1 MRILLVEDDLG
12 IASFV
17 VKGLK
22 EAGYVVEHVA
32 DGPAGLDALVM
43 ETFDA
48 AIVDIMLPMQDGL
61 SVIQTARQHNVMT
74 PVLILSAKASVD
86 DRVVGLQNGGDDY
99 LVKPFAFSELLA
111 RLQPLIHRATRIT
124 EPT

>member
-32 DGPAGLDALVM
+32 DGPAGLDKLFQTHRNISDKRQRIKFSFFFIFIGLDADDSAVLVAFPHSRDM
-43 ETFDA
+43 SDKK
-48 AIVDIMLPMQDGL
+48 
-61 SVIQTARQHNVMT
+61 RQ
-74 PVLILSAKASVD
+74 
-86 DRVVGLQNGGDDY
+86 GEQNG
-99 LVKPFAFSELLA
+99 PA
-111 RLQPLIHRATRIT
+111 
-124 EPT
+124 